1 MAIILL
7 HFSSTFSQLLISQLA
22 KFEQFQL
29 TQVRALCLASPVLP
43 QKVML
48 IQEELLKQK
57 IMIFGKFK
65 IFKFPCQA
73 FRHNF
78 SHQFLFT
85 KKFIWKAPV
94 FSPTNE
100 NLGFVALTDM
110 QIITLSF
117 KLFIQFVLK
126 SPTFGSQLETLTYKI
141 SSNMVSEGNLG
152 KLISKNCI

>member
-22 KFEQFQL
+22 KFQQFQL
-29 TQVRALCLASPVLP
+29 TQVRVLCLASPVLL

-57 IMIFGKFK
+57 IRIFEKFK
-65 IFKFPCQA
+65 IFKFPSQA

-85 KKFIWKAPV
+85 KNSIWKAPD

-110 QIITLSF
+110 QVITLSF
-117 KLFIQFVLK
+117 KLFIQIVLK
-126 SPTFGSQLETLTYKI
+126 PSTFRSQLETLTYKI

-152 KLISKNCI
+152 KFISKNCI